1 MSSSKCYMC
10 KEALSTSYKFKK
22 FDYETPSSTI
32 NNYGKTSSYCHKMCP
47 ECLIRY
53 IFIKDITLFAKP
65 SKTYTFTCPCN
76 SGKLNLSY
84 EQLIDVFQNKTFDNL
99 QKKKEKLCETHNI
112 KYSKFCKDCNEDIC
126 KECISESYESH
137 LNHRIEDKKLL
148 LEKLRKF
155 FGILNLR
162 YYEFKDFSNN
172 FDKICTKFKEILE
185 KNYNDTLIFID
196 KIINDLIDFRAKYSS
211 HYKEKVINA
220 VQTLKLLKLFYSN
233 YYYDIKKAEKGNDFK
248 IYKYLNQIN
257 FELDDVT
264 LIENKEPLNK
274 LELIKRCSD
283 YLNNNIN
290 KILDINYS
298 FKRVVNGFRKYQSIQ
313 KCDEKMIKYILKINE
328 HKIITAGEGLDM
340 YYLEEKNGD
349 FSKISKIATK
359 DKITSFLLLKNGNI
373 LTSFGKKYHFNI
385 QEWIPNENYSNSCFY
400 NDDLIY
406 NKIINE
412 PDINEEA
419 FNLGRTTTFEPSR
432 NGQNLFQINTNSHL
446 YEKANS
452 FLSTHKDD
460 INVMIEIG
468 NSMFVSGGNDKTII
482 IWKKDEESKNYK
494 IFQKISKEIKMLKNG
509 IKHIIF
515 LYDKRI
521 VSSDSYS
528 ILIWYIE
535 DNKLSNP
542 NYYYSIQQ
550 KINYTNGNITALFQ
564 IREGSIVTG
573 NNNSYFEIW
582 NEVDGKYKCAQ
593 SINLKINRITCINQL
608 INHRIIVASHQGII
622 KIIDLDGNNEYQVN
636 EIITTIQGMPIQ
648 CIECFEDGSFIVG
661 QKTTLHIW
669 KNNES
674 I

>member
-1 MSSSKCYMC
+1 
-10 KEALSTSYKFKK
+10 
-22 FDYETPSSTI
+22 
-32 NNYGKTSSYCHKMCP
+32 
-47 ECLIRY
+47 
-53 IFIKDITLFAKP
+53 
-65 SKTYTFTCPCN
+65 
-76 SGKLNLSY
+76 
-84 EQLIDVFQNKTFDNL
+84 
-99 QKKKEKLCETHNI
+99 
-112 KYSKFCKDCNEDIC
+112 
-126 KECISESYESH
+126 
-137 LNHRIEDKKLL
+137 
-148 LEKLRKF
+148 
-155 FGILNLR
+155 
-162 YYEFKDFSNN
+162 
-172 FDKICTKFKEILE
+172 
-185 KNYNDTLIFID
+185 
-196 KIINDLIDFRAKYSS
+196 
-211 HYKEKVINA
+211 
-220 VQTLKLLKLFYSN
+220 
-233 YYYDIKKAEKGNDFK
+233 
-248 IYKYLNQIN
+248 
-257 FELDDVT
+257 
-264 LIENKEPLNK
+264 
-274 LELIKRCSD
+274 
-283 YLNNNIN
+283 
-290 KILDINYS
+290 
-298 FKRVVNGFRKYQSIQ
+298 
-313 KCDEKMIKYILKINE
+313 
-328 HKIITAGEGLDM
+328 
-340 YYLEEKNGD
+340 
-349 FSKISKIATK
+349 
-359 DKITSFLLLKNGNI
+359 
-373 LTSFGKKYHFNI
+373 
-385 QEWIPNENYSNSCFY
+385 
-400 NDDLIY
+400 
-406 NKIINE
+406 
-412 PDINEEA
+412 
-419 FNLGRTTTFEPSR
+419 
-432 NGQNLFQINTNSHL
+432 
-446 YEKANS
+446 
-452 FLSTHKDD
+452 
-460 INVMIEIG
+460 MIEIG